1 MSKMTLILDSKGL
14 SSIISDFDLLFIDI
28 WGVIHN
34 GIKLNGDSVE
44 VLNKLDEIKKEYI
57 LLTNAPRP
65 NSKVISFLTNMGL
78 DEKKC
83 QKVYTSGE
91 ASINYLTTDWKNL
104 KFFHIGP
111 PRDFDLFKLFKKN
124 KVEKIDNANF
134 FLCTGL
140 FDSQSEN
147 LEFYKKMLL
156 PYIKKRMICTN
167 PDLIVD
173 RGKKREFCAGM
184 IAKIFEDIGG
194 RVDYFGKPYPLVYN
208 QSTNTKNK
216 KILCI
221 GDNLNTDIKG
231 ANIQNYSSLFISGG
245 IHKNENEGNLENL
258 LKNYNVSADFS
269 QTKLKW

>member
-1 MSKMTLILDSKGL
+1 
-14 SSIISDFDLLFIDI
+14 
-28 WGVIHN
+28 
-34 GIKLNGDSVE
+34 
-44 VLNKLDEIKKEYI
+44 
-57 LLTNAPRP
+57 
-65 NSKVISFLTNMGL
+65 
-78 DEKKC
+78 
-83 QKVYTSGE
+83 
-91 ASINYLTTDWKNL
+91 
-104 KFFHIGP
+104 
-111 PRDFDLFKLFKKN
+111 
-124 KVEKIDNANF
+124 
-134 FLCTGL
+134 
-140 FDSQSEN
+140 
-147 LEFYKKMLL
+147 
-156 PYIKKRMICTN
+156 MICTN

-245 IHKNENEGNLENL
+245 VHKNEGNLENL
-258 LKNYNVSADFS
+258 LKKYNVSADFI